1 MQRGVRVVE
10 NKSGNAP
17 DADRQTL
24 GVRAKLGYGVGDLA
38 INLFFQSSIIF
49 LLYFY
54 TDIFGISAAAAATL
68 FLVARLVD
76 AVTDPMMGAIAD
88 RTRTKWGQFR
98 PYLLWGAPPLAVV
111 TLAMFTAP
119 ELSESGKLVYA
130 YVTYILFSIAY
141 TVVSIPYSSLTAVIT
156 DNSHER
162 TVLTAYRMAFA
173 LLGGVIVG
181 VGTQPLVTLF
191 GGGALGF
198 QITIGLYGGIAIAV
212 LALTFANTTEK
223 ALAVSQTA
231 PTIRE
236 MLSVLSGNLP
246 LWLIIIA
253 FFAGMLAF
261 TIRSSAVIYYFSYN
275 LGRADLFPLFMLAI
289 LASQFMGILITPW
302 LSARLGKKRTY
313 ISGAALGIL
322 SGFAL
327 YMTPYDALGA
337 IFVLSIVGSLC
348 FAAPTVLGWS
358 MLPDTIEYAQW
369 KQGVRADGAIYATAS
384 FFQKLAM
391 AIGGALAGLVLAGSG
406 YVANE
411 TQSPE
416 ALNGILAMVSLIPVL
431 ALVMGTVAI
440 WFYPIDEALHVR
452 MRTEIKTRALAE

>member
-1 MQRGVRVVE
+1 ME

-173 LLGGVIVG
+173 LLGGIIVG

-212 LALTFANTTEK
+212 LALTFAHPVFGGDLLFLLQPGPGRPVSTVYVGDPCKPIYGHSHYTMAVRPVGEETNLYK
-223 ALAVSQTA
+223 WRRAWHSFGLCALH
-231 PTIRE
+231 
-236 MLSVLSGNLP
+236 
-246 LWLIIIA
+246 
-253 FFAGMLAF
+253 
-261 TIRSSAVIYYFSYN
+261 
-275 LGRADLFPLFMLAI
+275 
-289 LASQFMGILITPW
+289 
-302 LSARLGKKRTY
+302 
-313 ISGAALGIL
+313 
-322 SGFAL
+322 
-327 YMTPYDALGA
+327 DAL
-337 IFVLSIVGSLC
+337 
-348 FAAPTVLGWS
+348 
-358 MLPDTIEYAQW
+358 
-369 KQGVRADGAIYATAS
+369 
-384 FFQKLAM
+384 
-391 AIGGALAGLVLAGSG
+391 
-406 YVANE
+406 
-411 TQSPE
+411 
-416 ALNGILAMVSLIPVL
+416 
-431 ALVMGTVAI
+431 
-440 WFYPIDEALHVR
+440 
-452 MRTEIKTRALAE
+452 

>member
-1 MQRGVRVVE
+1 MSSQNMSTEETGASAG
-10 NKSGNAP
+10 K
-17 DADRQTL
+17 L
-24 GVRAKLGYGVGDLA
+24 GAKAKLGYGVGDLA

-88 RTRTKWGQFR
+88 RTRTRWGKFR
-98 PYLLWGAPPLAVV
+98 PYLLWGAPPLALV
-111 TLAMFTAP
+111 TLAMFSAP
-119 ELSESGKLVYA
+119 DLSDTGKLVYA

-162 TVLTAYRMAFA
+162 TVLTAYRMSFA
-173 LLGGVIVG
+173 LGGGIIVG

-198 QITIGLYGGIAIAV
+198 QITIGLYGLVAIVV
-212 LALTFANTTEK
+212 LALTFLGTAERVE
-223 ALAVSQTA
+223 AASQKA
-231 PTIRE
+231 PTVKE
-236 MLSVLSGNLP
+236 MMKVLSGNLP

-261 TIRSSAVIYYFSYN
+261 TIRASAVIFYFSYN
-275 LGRADLFPLFMLAI
+275 LGRADIFPLYMLAI
-289 LASQFMGILITPW
+289 LSAQFAGILVTPSLSGRFGKKQTYIGGALLGIVMGI
-302 LSARLGKKRTY
+302 
-313 ISGAALGIL
+313 
-322 SGFAL
+322 AL
-327 YMTPYDALGA
+327 YLTPYDALGA
-337 IFVLSIVGSLC
+337 VFIFSIVGSFC
-348 FAAPTVLGWS
+348 FAAPTVLGWA
-358 MLPDTIEYAQW
+358 MLPDTVEYAQW

-391 AIGGALAGLVLAGSG
+391 AIGGALAGVVLASTG

-411 TQSPE
+411 AQSPE
-416 ALNGILAMVSLIPVL
+416 ALGGILAMVSLLPVA
-431 ALVMGTVAI
+431 ALTVGSIAI
-440 WFYPIDEALHVR
+440 WFYPIDEELHAR
-452 MRTEIKTRALAE
+452 MRMEIKARATSLPAE